1 MMWRRRI
8 VQLPMIRIMG
18 ILSVLILTLCIFLPR
33 TALARSHGW
42 IDGPG
47 SVMEVAMGPL
57 SWPCNMRFDPE
68 QFPPVGFN
76 GPGTCGTGPSP
87 NGAIPCAIPGLTGTW
102 CMPNLSGGNNPVQ
115 GTGSSPNGES
125 PQGQERMSLIDLV
138 EQPIDIAG
146 VTAAVERPEAGAIAT
161 FLGTVRDHNEG
172 RRVVK
177 LEYEAYPS
185 MALEEMRRIAR
196 EIANEIPEV
205 RLAVAHRTGV
215 LAVGDIAVVCAAS
228 APHRDEAYRACRALI
243 DRVKARVPIWKREHG
258 PEGAYW
264 VGWQD
269 ARCEAGPGHEHP
281 R

>member
-1 MMWRRRI
+1 MCDS
-8 VQLPMIRIMG
+8 G
-18 ILSVLILTLCIFLPR
+18 TPR
-33 TALARSHGW
+33 NDGQPLVVVRS
-42 IDGPG
+42 
-47 SVMEVAMGPL
+47 APL
-57 SWPCNMRFDPE
+57 SIDE
-68 QFPPVGFN
+68 AVGH
-76 GPGTCGTGPSP
+76 
-87 NGAIPCAIPGLTGTW
+87 
-102 CMPNLSGGNNPVQ
+102 V
-115 GTGSSPNGES
+115 
-125 PQGQERMSLIDLV
+125 RH
-138 EQPIDIAG
+138 
-146 VTAAVERPEAGAIAT
+146 AGAGAVCS

-185 MALEEMRRIAR
+185 MALKEMRRIAR

-205 RLAVAHRTGV
+205 RLAVAHRTGI

-264 VGWQD
+264 AGWQD
-269 ARCEAGPGHEHP
+269 ARCEADPGHEHP

>member
-1 MMWRRRI
+1 
-8 VQLPMIRIMG
+8 MG
-18 ILSVLILTLCIFLPR
+18 DSGTPGNDGHPLVAVYSTPLS
-33 TALARSHGW
+33 
-42 IDGPG
+42 ID
-47 SVMEVAMGPL
+47 EAMGHV
-57 SWPCNMRFDPE
+57 RH
-68 QFPPVGFN
+68 
-76 GPGTCGTGPSP
+76 
-87 NGAIPCAIPGLTGTW
+87 
-102 CMPNLSGGNNPVQ
+102 SG
-115 GTGSSPNGES
+115 
-125 PQGQERMSLIDLV
+125 
-138 EQPIDIAG
+138 
-146 VTAAVERPEAGAIAT
+146 AGAVCL